1 LIEGSAG
8 QVKLTGVNFR
18 PTHQVLVD
26 GKKVESRFVSGREL
40 ELRLPPLKAGTRK
53 ITVIDPGIP
62 TSESAP
68 VYLVVSFK

>member
-1 LIEGSAG
+1 
-8 QVKLTGVNFR
+8 VKLTGVNFR

-26 GKKVESRFVSGREL
+26 GKKVESRFVNGREL